1 MTGVNVRGDRSIQI
15 AATPDVVYAVV
26 SDLTRMG
33 DFSPECLGVEWLDG
47 ATGPRPGARF
57 VGHNRRGPRSWS
69 LEGRVLTAERGKAF
83 SFATEW
89 RGHDSTSWTYGL
101 EAADGGTKLT
111 ESYELL
117 WAPWWMRA
125 VEVLTF
131 RHRQLDQGMART
143 LIRIKNQLEALSVD
157 SEDDP
162 VTSPDT
168 NPISE
173 STDQFTE
180 MAWIKFLGVEPLA
193 AEEGRAV
200 IRLDPQPVHLNHNGT
215 VNAAILYALA
225 EVAGAGAVVA
235 GMLELAA
242 RSYTVVKRASI
253 EYLAPARGAVTAT
266 GEIALESFVA
276 ARSSVESGEGAEV
289 EVPVEVSD
297 AEGSLAARCVLVVA
311 VRPRRPS

>member
-1 MTGVNVRGDRSIQI
+1 M
-15 AATPDVVYAVV
+15 
-26 SDLTRMG
+26 
-33 DFSPECLGVEWLDG
+33 
-47 ATGPRPGARF
+47 
-57 VGHNRRGPRSWS
+57 
-69 LEGRVLTAERGKAF
+69 TAERGKAF

-101 EAADGGTKLT
+101 EAADGGT
-111 ESYELL
+111 ELDRVL
-117 WAPWWMRA
+117 RVTVGA
-125 VEVLTF
+125 VVDASGGSAHLPTPAAGSGNGA
-131 RHRQLDQGMART
+131 HL
-143 LIRIKNQLEALSVD
+143 LRIKNQAEALSVD

-180 MAWIKFLGVEPLA
+180 MAWIKFLGIEPLA
-193 AEEGRAV
+193 ADEGRAV

-215 VNAAILYALA
+215 VNAPILYALA

-266 GEIALESFVA
+266 GEIPLEFFVA
-276 ARSSVESGEGAEV
+276 ARSSVQSGEGAEV

-297 AEGSLAARCVLVVA
+297 AEGSLATRCVLVVA